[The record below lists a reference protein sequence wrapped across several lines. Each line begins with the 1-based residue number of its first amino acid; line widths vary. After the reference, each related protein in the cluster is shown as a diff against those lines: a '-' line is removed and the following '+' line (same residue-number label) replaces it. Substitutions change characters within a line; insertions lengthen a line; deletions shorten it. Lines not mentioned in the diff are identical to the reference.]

1 MRCVRFEPAQPQN
14 RKESI
19 LGKPVFMFLACETL
33 DDILNFFATDRI
45 TQMNEKIGRPDIS
58 IVLDDF
64 VFQDEVIPECV
75 PSQLRYKAV
84 VLMEVLAIMCQDEIR
99 RGFSL
104 QFFEEIFYLSPNVG
118 EKSISKPFDSDFFS
132 SRIRQKEICTLDRFI
147 HPLLS
152 RSQHDPAHSHL
163 GVLF

>member
-33 DDILNFFATDRI
+33 NDILNFFATDRI

-64 VFQDEVIPECV
+64 VFQDEVSPECV

-84 VLMEVLAIMCQDEIR
+84 VLMKVVPIISQDEI
-99 RGFSL
+99 GSAFPL
-104 QFFEEIFYLSPNVG
+104 EFLEEVFYLS
-118 EKSISKPFDSDFFS
+118 
-132 SRIRQKEICTLDRFI
+132 
-147 HPLLS
+147 
-152 RSQHDPAHSHL
+152 
-163 GVLF
+163 

>member
-1 MRCVRFEPAQPQN
+1 MRSVRFEPAQPQN

-33 DDILNFFATDRI
+33 NDILNFFATDRI
-45 TQMNEKIGRPDIS
+45 TQMNEKIGRPGIS

-64 VFQDEVIPECV
+64 VFQDEMIPECV
-75 PSQLRYKAV
+75 PSQLGYKAV
-84 VLMEVLAIMCQDEIR
+84 VLMEVLAMMCQDEIR

-118 EKSISKPFDSDFFS
+118 EKSISQTFDRNFFS
-132 SRIRQKEICTLDRFI
+132 SRISA
-147 HPLLS
+147 LS
-152 RSQHDPAHSHL
+152 NCSA
-163 GVLF
+163 